1 MLYARIAGING
12 EHKSIYIFNTFC
24 YNVINEEAFLAN
36 EKNLE
41 NGKPYQFRSGEMA
54 AKNGAKGGKARA
66 AKKTVAEYLRNWAD
80 GEVSGKDK
88 EALKA
93 LGLDEEATNRTLL
106 VVPLI
111 KKASSGD
118 TKALQ
123 MALEL
128 LGEDK
133 KKDLEIKKLQQEIEL
148 LKAETQRLKMQ
159 AGEDRDVEDLSALG
173 DMLKD
178 ESDTNN

>member
-1 MLYARIAGING
+1 M
-12 EHKSIYIFNTFC
+12 
-24 YNVINEEAFLAN
+24 AN

-41 NGKPYQFRSGEMA
+41 NGKPYRFTSGEMA
-54 AKNGAKGGKARA
+54 AKNGAKGGRAKA
-66 AKKTVAEYLRNWAD
+66 AKKTVAEYLRKWAD
-80 GEVSGKDK
+80 GEVSEKNK
-88 EALKA
+88 KA
-93 LGLDEEATNRTLL
+93 LEAWGLSEEATNRTLL

-133 KKDLEIKKLQQEIEL
+133 KKELEIKKLRREIEL
-148 LKAETQRLKMQ
+148 LKAETQKLRMMT
-159 AGEDRDVEDLSALG
+159 GEDREVEDLTALG
-173 DMLKD
+173 DMLKN
-178 ESDTNN
+178 EEEE